1 MKSIWKALKGLKLKI
16 TSKFKGFSFS
26 EYLFR
31 MTSRKLG
38 VIMTF
43 AGVAYYLNERG
54 RLSQAMADVL
64 VGLALAY
71 CGANILG
78 KKMSKDK

>member
-1 MKSIWKALKGLKLKI
+1 
-16 TSKFKGFSFS
+16 
-26 EYLFR
+26 

-43 AGVAYYLNERG
+43 AGAAYYLNEKG

>member
-1 MKSIWKALKGLKLKI
+1 MARLNK
-16 TSKFKGFSFS
+16 KFEGFSFG

-31 MTSRKLG
+31 MSSRKLLI
-38 VIMTF
+38 VVLF
-43 AGVAYYLNERG
+43 ASVAYYLNSVG

-71 CGANILG
+71 CGSNIVSKHLE
-78 KKMSKDK
+78 KKEK